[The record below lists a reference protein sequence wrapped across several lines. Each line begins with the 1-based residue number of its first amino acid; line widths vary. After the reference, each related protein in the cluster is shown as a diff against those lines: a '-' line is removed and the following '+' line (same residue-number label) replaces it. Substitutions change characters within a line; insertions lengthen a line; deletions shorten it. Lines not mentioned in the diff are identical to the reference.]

1 MLALASYQRGVAF
14 RGMPQKTTPN
24 AKLTEQQALG
34 QALRRLRKR
43 ADLTQEQAADAYG
56 VVVQSWRRYEWGQRD
71 LSFDQLGKL
80 AEAVG
85 SDREELIRLRTD
97 ILGGDAP
104 REAAPPPATVLP
116 FPGRVTQDD
125 GLPIRDRVRAGQWRE
140 ADDTDQSEPR
150 YFPATRDPRFPGADQ
165 WMSEVEG
172 DSVNM
177 LGIHSGDLVHCVDCI
192 AINYSPETGDLVEV
206 ERLRFGGAERELT
219 IKQIEVT
226 ADGILLWPRS
236 TNPKWQEPLVLTDGA
251 LDGEEIEVRI
261 RAKILSA
268 TRRF

>member
-14 RGMPQKTTPN
+14 RGMPQKTTPT

-85 SDREELIRLRTD
+85 SDREELIRYRTE
-97 ILGGDAP
+97 ILGGDTP
-104 REAAPPPATVLP
+104 RETTPPPATVLP
-116 FPGRVTQDD
+116 FPGRLAQDE

-150 YFPATRDPRFPGADQ
+150 FFPAIRDPRFPGADQ

-206 ERLRFGGAERELT
+206 ERLRFGGSERELT

-226 ADGILLWPRS
+226 IDGILLWPRS
-236 TNPKWQEPLVLTDGA
+236 TNPKWQEPLVLTAGA
-251 LDGEEIEVRI
+251 NDGEEIEVRI